1 MKKVI
6 FDVDGVLL
14 SEERYF
20 DVSALTVWE
29 ILHSKAYMGLPTE
42 GEDFDPTSVT
52 EGQIASCRSRVW
64 GNDSLLSWLKAR
76 GINSN
81 WDMVHAYLITVL
93 WLMARVYE
101 KRSGGEKLSLSFHG
115 PKDFQAAGLLM
126 MGLPMPKAEE
136 ILSFWENTVP
146 KGLEGEDVVTFLAK
160 DMAKDFGSPTDWA
173 LLRSDFWKVHTEA
186 FQAWYLG
193 DDTFISLLHHLP
205 YSGGKEGFLHREV
218 PLAPAEAIR
227 SLFIRLKEKGY
238 DIAVAT
244 GRAREEMEIP
254 FKMFHWYEEF
264 DPLYLATASDAEEAA
279 EMYSCPVPDKPQ
291 PFIFSCA
298 VFGRKRENYKAYL
311 EEQMKPSPEDEVYV
325 CGDSYSDVL
334 GSRRAGTKFIGILT
348 GLEGKKAASLF
359 EREQV
364 PCVDRI
370 TDIEKVID
378 GNRNF
383 SVKS

>member
-29 ILHSKAYMGLPTE
+29 LLYSKDYMGLPLE
-42 GEDFDPTSVT
+42 GEDFDARHVT

-64 GNDSLLSWLKAR
+64 GQDRLLAFLKAH

-81 WDMVHAYLITVL
+81 WDMVHCWLITAL
-93 WLMARVYE
+93 WLMALTYE
-101 KRSGGEKLSLSFHG
+101 KRSGGEKVCLTLEKPSDM
-115 PKDFQAAGLLM
+115 KEAGLAL
-126 MGLPMPKAEE
+126 MGLPVPEAEE
-136 ILSFWENTVP
+136 ILAKWEAVIP
-146 KGLEGEDVVTFLAK
+146 PDLEGEDVVTCLYK
-160 DMAKDFGSPTDWA
+160 VMAGDFGNGSDWA
-173 LLRSDFWKVHTEA
+173 LLRSPFWAIHTEA

-193 DDTFISLLHHLP
+193 DDTFISLLHHVP
-205 YSGGKEGFLHREV
+205 WSGGKEGFLSREV

-227 SLFIRLKEKGY
+227 SLFIRLKEKGFA
-238 DIAVAT
+238 IAVAT

-254 FKMFHWYEEF
+254 FRLFHWYEEF
-264 DPLYLATASDAEEAA
+264 DPLYLATASDAVEAA
-279 EMYSCPVPDKPQ
+279 GLFHCPVPDKPA

-298 VFGRKRENYKAYL
+298 LFGRKRENYEAYL
-311 EEQMKPSPEDEVYV
+311 KEEMKPAAGDEVYV

-348 GLEGKKAASLF
+348 GLEGKKEAALF
-359 EREQV
+359 EREKV
-364 PCVDRI
+364 PYVDRI

-378 GNRNF
+378 TP
-383 SVKS
+383 SV

>member
-1 MKKVI
+1 
-6 FDVDGVLL
+6 
-14 SEERYF
+14 
-20 DVSALTVWE
+20 
-29 ILHSKAYMGLPTE
+29 
-42 GEDFDPTSVT
+42 
-52 EGQIASCRSRVW
+52 
-64 GNDSLLSWLKAR
+64 
-76 GINSN
+76 
-81 WDMVHAYLITVL
+81 
-93 WLMARVYE
+93 
-101 KRSGGEKLSLSFHG
+101 
-115 PKDFQAAGLLM
+115 
-126 MGLPMPKAEE
+126 
-136 ILSFWENTVP
+136 
-146 KGLEGEDVVTFLAK
+146 
-160 DMAKDFGSPTDWA
+160 
-173 LLRSDFWKVHTEA
+173 
-186 FQAWYLG
+186 
-193 DDTFISLLHHLP
+193 
-205 YSGGKEGFLHREV
+205 
-218 PLAPAEAIR
+218 
-227 SLFIRLKEKGY
+227 
-238 DIAVAT
+238 
-244 GRAREEMEIP
+244 MEIP

>member
-29 ILHSKAYMGLPTE
+29 ILYSKDYMGLPLE
-42 GEDFDPTSVT
+42 GEDFDARHVT

-64 GNDSLLSWLKAR
+64 GNDSLLAFLKAR

-81 WDMVHAYLITVL
+81 WDMVHCWLITAL
-93 WLMARVYE
+93 WIMAKTYE
-101 KRSGGEKLSLSFHG
+101 ERSGGEKVALAFDKPSDM
-115 PKDFQAAGLLM
+115 KEAGLLL
-126 MGLPMPKAEE
+126 MGLPVPKAED
-136 ILSFWENTVP
+136 ILRKWEETLP
-146 KGLEGEDVVTFLAK
+146 EGLEGEDVITHLAHG
-160 DMAKDFGSPTDWA
+160 MASDFGSSTDWA
-173 LLRSDFWKVHTEA
+173 LLRSSFWIIHTEA

-193 DDTFISLLHHLP
+193 DDTFISLLHHVP
-205 YSGGKEGFLHREV
+205 YSGGKEGFLSREV

-227 SLFIRLKEKGY
+227 SLFIRLKERGF

-254 FKMFHWYEEF
+254 FKIFHWYEEF
-264 DPLYLATASDAEEAA
+264 DPLYLATASDAVEVS
-279 EMYSCPVPDKPQ
+279 EMFHCPVPDKPQ

-298 VFGRKRENYKAYL
+298 VYGRKRENYEAYL
-311 EEQMKPSPEDEVYV
+311 KEAMKPLPDDEIYV

-348 GLEGKKAASLF
+348 GLEGKGAAPMF
-359 EREQV
+359 ERENV
-364 PCVDRI
+364 PSVDRI
-370 TDIEKVID
+370 TDIEKVIF
-378 GNRNF
+378 GR
-383 SVKS
+383 

>member
-29 ILHSKAYMGLPTE
+29 ILHSKDYMGLPME
-42 GEDFDPTSVT
+42 GEDFDPRHVT

-64 GNDSLLSWLKAR
+64 GNDRLLEFLKAR

-81 WDMVHAYLITVL
+81 WDMVHAWLITAL
-93 WLMARVYE
+93 WLMARTYKE
-101 KRSGGEKLSLSFHG
+101 RSGGEKVSLTFEK
-115 PKDFQAAGLLM
+115 PEDMQKAGLLL
-126 MGLPMPKAEE
+126 MGLPIPRADA
-136 ILSFWENTVP
+136 ILETWKSVLPE
-146 KGLEGEDVVTFLAK
+146 GLEGEDVIACISRA
-160 DMAKDFGSPTDWA
+160 MADDFGNSTDWA
-173 LLRSDFWKVHTEA
+173 LLRSPFWTIHTEA

-193 DDTFISLLHHLP
+193 DDTFISLLHHMP
-205 YSGGKEGFLHREV
+205 FSGGKEGFLAREV

-227 SLFIRLKEKGY
+227 SLFIRLKEKGFAV
-238 DIAVAT
+238 AVAT

-254 FKMFHWYEEF
+254 FKLFHWYEEF
-264 DPLYLATASDAEEAA
+264 DPLYLATASDAVEAA
-279 EMYSCPVPDKPQ
+279 DMFHCPVPDKPQ

-311 EEQMKPSPEDEVYV
+311 EEKMKPQEQDDIYV

-348 GLEGKKAASLF
+348 GLEGKKAASMF
-359 EREQV
+359 ERENV
-364 PCVDRI
+364 PYVDRI
-370 TDIEKVID
+370 TDIEKVIF
-378 GNRNF
+378 G
-383 SVKS
+383 K